1 MAIPSSILAWQIL
14 WTGEPGGLQSIGSQR
29 VGHDWV
35 TNTHTGKIKQVVK
48 EISQLGDTIM
58 FSRVWKR
65 FYVYSMKNS
74 ELKRKRLDGAL
85 GEPIAYKT
93 HFKPG

>member
-1 MAIPSSILAWQIL
+1 M
-14 WTGEPGGLQSIGSQR
+14 
-29 VGHDWV
+29 
-35 TNTHTGKIKQVVK
+35 K